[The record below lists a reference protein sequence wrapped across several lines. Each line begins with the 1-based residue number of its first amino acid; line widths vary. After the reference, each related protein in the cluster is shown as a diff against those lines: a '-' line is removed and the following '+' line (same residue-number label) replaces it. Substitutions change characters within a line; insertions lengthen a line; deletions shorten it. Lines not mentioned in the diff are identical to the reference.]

1 MSFLGS
7 GNSLCKG
14 PGEEMCLV
22 FSRLAR
28 KAVQLKWSELEGEK
42 QKEVRE
48 GAGSQVT
55 QSPADHVMECGLCS
69 QGEPRLLSR
78 NLLAVFLGGSL
89 PPHCSPGAVL
99 SHSVVS
105 NSATPWTVAHQAP
118 LSMGLSRPDYWS
130 GLPCPPPGDLPI
142 PGIKPRFLTLQVD
155 SLPAEPP
162 GKPLLSVIP
171 CQLGTPRPGVRALP
185 LASWVLSLP

>member
-1 MSFLGS
+1 MSFPGS

-89 PPHCSPGAVL
+89 SCPFILCIGCLLENRPHL
-99 SHSVVS
+99 E
-105 NSATPWTVAHQAP
+105 
-118 LSMGLSRPDYWS
+118 LL
-130 GLPCPPPGDLPI
+130 
-142 PGIKPRFLTLQVD
+142 
-155 SLPAEPP
+155 
-162 GKPLLSVIP
+162 GKVCLFS
-171 CQLGTPRPGVRALP
+171 
-185 LASWVLSLP
+185 SS